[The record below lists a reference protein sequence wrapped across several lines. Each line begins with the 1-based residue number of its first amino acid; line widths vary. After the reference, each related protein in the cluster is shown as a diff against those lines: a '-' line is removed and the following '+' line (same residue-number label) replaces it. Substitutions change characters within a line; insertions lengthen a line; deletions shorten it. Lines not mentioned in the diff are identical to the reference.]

1 MDDLMIVCLHETSRF
16 SLVGPSSAGRDSFQG
31 DGGPQRRALQDG
43 GGQDFWGNTPGDSWV
58 DRAAEAFGR
67 ARSSGRTARASRRR
81 QAQPQAGEGD
91 LRGHRGSLPGSIEAS
106 VLSLDAGS
114 GGAPDSTTVWC
125 KAFGLDGGTILGAS
139 GFHAPEADAA
149 GVRARPPSGSFLVG
163 AEVSGHSR
171 TGPPREGGDFLG
183 RRNGCAGRP
192 CGRSLVQSTR

>member
-1 MDDLMIVCLHETSRF
+1 MKHRDFR
-16 SLVGPSSAGRDSFQG
+16 SLPSSAGRDSFQG

-125 KAFGLDGGTILGAS
+125 KAFGLDARRQFVRMLCSRISRKAH
-139 GFHAPEADAA
+139 GFQRSSAQFRYPMH
-149 GVRARPPSGSFLVG
+149 PPCRVWG
-163 AEVSGHSR
+163 R
-171 TGPPREGGDFLG
+171 TPMTCNP
-183 RRNGCAGRP
+183 
-192 CGRSLVQSTR
+192 